1 MQSLDLGGIGGLLL
15 LVLPALAALC
25 VLLTAPVARAIG
37 RSRHEEEQVARAPLL
52 VAGIAVLLQGAL
64 ALALLRSVRGAEM
77 PVPVGALYFELSP
90 YALSCVFALS
100 AVVLVLLAATEL
112 SQQRPGVLATDQLA
126 GVLVAWGAQCCLA
139 LAAGMATVVTGVWLV
154 SATTSVLLL
163 LEAFRHARPG
173 KLWLAAWAL
182 LIPII
187 AFLLLRPVGGAELGT
202 DFIDARALLRTGGL
216 RAAEGLLLKLWLAG
230 GLTAV
235 AGLVAF
241 AGIPRVPVSFSP
253 APVLFAA
260 GALAGT
266 LPALLHL
273 TLSVVPVGSLTD
285 GGLGPPLRSAW
296 VTLGVLVLPFVL
308 YGFSAF
314 RRLCWLCVGCVCSL
328 GWMAA
333 HTGATPSLW
342 AHLGPLAAALALPL
356 CLAAVQALETA
367 RVLPSA
373 APRRLPLSAVVL
385 FPAAVA
391 LSGILASL
399 SDPDAQTPAIVLRD
413 TVLAALFVTGAVAV
427 GWLAARARRE
437 AVRHGQF
444 SRPGGRLPHL
454 DEFIVLVPWLVL
466 VAMAAWCWSVG
477 LRELPRLLP

>member
-1 MQSLDLGGIGGLLL
+1 MSGLEFGGVGGVLL
-15 LVLPALAALC
+15 LVLPGLAALC
-25 VLLTAPVARAIG
+25 ALLTAPVARAIG
-37 RSRHEEEQVARAPLL
+37 RRQHEEEQVIRAPLL
-52 VAGIAVLLQGAL
+52 VGGIAGLIEAGL
-64 ALALLRSVRGAEM
+64 ALALLRRVEAAEV
-77 PVPVGALYFELSP
+77 PLPVGPLYFELSP
-90 YALSCVFALS
+90 YALSSVFTLT
-100 AVVLVLLAATEL
+100 AVLLVLLAATEL
-112 SQQRPGVLATDQLA
+112 SQNRAGVLPADQLA
-126 GVLVAWGAQCCLA
+126 GVLFAWGALCFSA
-139 LAAGMATVVTGVWLV
+139 LSGSLTTALTGVWLTGV
-154 SATTSVLLL
+154 SVSVLLL
-163 LEAFRHARPG
+163 LEAFRHTRRG
-173 KLWLAAWAL
+173 KLWLIGWAVVA
-182 LIPII
+182 PIGV
-187 AFLLLRPVGGAELGT
+187 FLLLWPFQGLDLGS
-202 DFIDARALLRTGGL
+202 DLVDARALLRSGGL
-216 RAAEGLLLKLWLAG
+216 RAAEALLLRLWLAG
-230 GLTAV
+230 GLV
-235 AGLVAF
+235 PMMGLLAL
-241 AGIPRVPVSFSP
+241 ATIPRAPVSFSP
-253 APVLFAA
+253 GPAVFGA

-266 LPALLHL
+266 LPALLRL

-308 YGFSAF
+308 YGLSPF
-314 RRLCWLCVGCVCSL
+314 RRLCLLCVGCVCSL

-391 LSGILASL
+391 LSGVLAGL
-399 SDPDAQTPAIVLRD
+399 SDPDAQTPAIVFRD

-427 GWLAARARRE
+427 GWLAARARQE

-454 DEFIVLVPWLVL
+454 DELIVLVPWLVL
-466 VAMAAWCWSVG
+466 VAAALLCWSAA